1 MYTRPGSRSAYVQ
14 VPTSPYIR
22 VRIRLCTGAVCGVW
36 WSGGRGGGQKDHIAS
51 VYGCALSWQ
60 DFRGAFWG
68 PTGERGVGAGWG
80 WAWGWGWDL
89 GGTWPTEAACIHPR
103 VEQYIANGWVFGRT
117 ELNWAECKL
126 GWGILWPK
134 PQRRYGSWLRRRRQ
148 RSCSS
153 SSADPLLEP
162 LAQAQAQVRV
172 QETGA
177 EIHWAD
183 VKSKFRPCSFTELPR
198 N

>member
-22 VRIRLCTGAVCGVW
+22 IRIRPCTEAVCGIATE
-36 WSGGRGGGQKDHIAS
+36 GGGSRPTYSHC
-51 VYGCALSWQ
+51 CALSWQ
-60 DFRGAFWG
+60 DFRGAVTATKDGDGDGIW
-68 PTGERGVGAGWG
+68 EAGGGRWRWEMVLGFG
-80 WAWGWGWDL
+80 WHMTNRSCMHTPP
-89 GGTWPTEAACIHPR
+89 GGTVHSQRLGLRSHGTERSGAERSVSWAG
-103 VEQYIANGWVFGRT
+103 ESFGR
-117 ELNWAECKL
+117 
-126 GWGILWPK
+126 K
-134 PQRRYGSWLRRRRQ
+134 PQRRYGSWLRRRR
-148 RSCSS
+148 RRYCSS
-153 SSADPLLEP
+153 SSADPQLEP
-162 LAQAQAQVRV
+162 LAQVRV